1 MRQSPLPGGD
11 LGVGRWII
19 YYIHY
24 SLNNSIPL
32 PRRIIPY
39 EPYLVDLAK
48 QLRKNMTLS
57 EVLLWKQLK
66 NKQMLGFD
74 FDRQKPLDHF
84 IVDFYCK
91 DLQLAIEID
100 GTSHDGDEQFKL
112 DNERQNT
119 LELLGVH
126 FLRFDDKDVKR
137 NMTGV
142 LFVIEEWIKNN
153 SDFDKDPP
161 LLFPSQEGIV

>member
-1 MRQSPLPGGD
+1 M
-11 LGVGRWII
+11 
-19 YYIHY
+19 
-24 SLNNSIPL
+24 
-32 PRRIIPY
+32 PRKIIPY
-39 EPYLVDLAK
+39 EPYLVDLAR

-57 EVLLWKQLK
+57 EVLLWNQLK

-74 FDRQKPLDHF
+74 FDRQKPLDRY

-112 DNERQNT
+112 DIKRQKT

-126 FLRFDDKDVKR
+126 FLRFDDKDVKK

-142 LFVIEEWIKNN
+142 LFVIEEWIKKN
-153 SDFDKDPP
+153 SDFDKDPA
-161 LLFPSQEGIV
+161 LFLRFAQDDNPSQEGIV

>member
-1 MRQSPLPGGD
+1 M
-11 LGVGRWII
+11 
-19 YYIHY
+19 
-24 SLNNSIPL
+24 

-57 EVLLWKQLK
+57 EVLLWNQLK

-142 LFVIEEWIKNN
+142 LFVIEEWIKKN
-153 SDFDKDPP
+153 SDFNKDPP

>member
-1 MRQSPLPGGD
+1 M
-11 LGVGRWII
+11 
-19 YYIHY
+19 
-24 SLNNSIPL
+24 

-161 LLFPSQEGIV
+161 LLFPSQGGIV